1 MAKHNLYK
9 NAPTYAPNAV
19 PTSAGWRDPITNEL
33 LVAIKLNMNEFSS
46 TNKIEVVP
54 EVQVEEVVPE
64 VQVEEVIS
72 EVRKESTRTPRQ
84 IKQSTK

>member
-9 NAPTYAPNAV
+9 NAPAYAPNAV
-19 PTSAGWRDPITNEL
+19 PTSAGWKDPITNEL

-64 VQVEEVIS
+64 VH
-72 EVRKESTRTPRQ
+72 KEPTRTPRQ